1 MGFLFLF
8 FGFSYMYGK
17 MFISFYILLET
28 IFLDNIKICKGNGE
42 NFVKRSRIQI
52 ILED

>member
-8 FGFSYMYGK
+8 LGFSYGK
-17 MFISFYILLET
+17 MFISFFILLET

-52 ILED
+52 ILEGH